1 MAARKRP
8 CSAGSDRDQRLGQV
22 YDMLNVIAENKRVER
37 TLHYLNIIAEHTSEA
52 IAILDLDGVIQYA
65 NRAWAELHGCDTT
78 DELIDEHLTA
88 FHLDHR
94 LHPEL
99 QQMLEE
105 ARRRTIL
112 SGPVEHYRKDQTS
125 FFAQTKIAVVTDDN
139 GRDIGFVVFARH
151 NLDPNRY
158 EEMKKQCEILS
169 RKVDELT
176 TELTEANQQL
186 KEEIIERTQVENE
199 MDQYRQKML
208 RCVDQISEE
217 LSLHNNQSP
226 AISQNTADHILLR
239 SIIEAPDQPQ

>member
-1 MAARKRP
+1 
-8 CSAGSDRDQRLGQV
+8 
-22 YDMLNVIAENKRVER
+22 MLNVIAENKRIER

-52 IAILDLDGVIQYA
+52 IAILDLDGVIQDA
-65 NRAWAELHGCDTT
+65 NRAWAELHGCGTT

-139 GRDIGFVVFARH
+139 DRDIGFVVFASH
-151 NLDPNRY
+151 QNIDPDRF
-158 EEMKKQCEILS
+158 EDMKKQCEILNC
-169 RKVDELT
+169 KVDELSA
-176 TELTEANQQL
+176 ELTEANQQL

-199 MDQYRQKML
+199 MDQYRSRLLK
-208 RCVDQISEE
+208 CVEELTTELTPHTDQSSAISE
-217 LSLHNNQSP
+217 
-226 AISQNTADHILLR
+226 NTADHILLQ
-239 SIIEAPDQPQ
+239 SIIEAPDHSQ